1 MNEQIISQVPLF
13 TSLPVNEIKHLAET
27 LHPSEVLPG
36 TILFREGEHGD
47 RFYIVREGQIE
58 IIKALGTPD
67 ERLIGVRGPGE
78 HVGEMSLFN
87 RDGLRTASAR
97 TQTTTQVLVMTRAD
111 FDALLNRQPTL
122 AYEMVRVLSMR
133 LHQAHNTTIR
143 DLHEKNRQL
152 TEAYESL
159 KAAQA
164 QIIEKEKLEHELHV
178 AREVQASLLPRT
190 APQLPG
196 WEFVARWQP
205 AREVS
210 GDFYDFIPLPAAHPP
225 PASAPNWGLV
235 IADVSDKG
243 MPAALF
249 MALTRSIVRASVTG
263 VRSPADCITQANRL
277 VCADAAQ
284 GMFVTLFYAQLDP
297 ATGDLTYVNAGHN
310 PPWLYRAEDD
320 QWTELTRTGMALGM
334 FQAHV
339 LTQNILRLN
348 AGDLLFM
355 YTDGLTDVTN
365 RQGQRFETEQLRRVV
380 HASRRAPAAE
390 MAARLDEAV
399 SRFSGGHTPFDDIT
413 FVVAKRV

>member
-1 MNEQIISQVPLF
+1 MNEALIRQVPLF
-13 TSLPVNEIKHLAET
+13 STLPDRELEYLSET
-27 LHPSEVLPG
+27 LRPCDVPPQTL
-36 TILFREGEHGD
+36 LFEEGEHGD
-47 RFYIVREGQIE
+47 RFYIVRAGEIE

-67 ERLIGVRGPGE
+67 ERLVGVRGAGE
-78 HVGEMSLFN
+78 YVGEMSLFN

-97 TQTTTQVLVMTRAD
+97 TRTAMQGLVMTRAD

-133 LHQAHNTTIR
+133 LHQAHTTTIR

-159 KAAQA
+159 QAAQA

-190 APQLPG
+190 TPRLPG
-196 WEFVARWQP
+196 WEFAARWQP

-210 GDFYDFIPLPAAHPP
+210 GDFYDFIPLGLASPEAA
-225 PASAPNWGLV
+225 SGLGLV

-249 MALTRSIVRASVTG
+249 MALSRSIVRASATSA
-263 VRSPADCITQANRL
+263 RSPAECITQANRL
-277 VCADAAQ
+277 ICADAAQ

-310 PPWLYRAEDD
+310 PPWLFRAEDD
-320 QWTELTRTGMALGM
+320 QWLELTRTGMALGM
-334 FQAHV
+334 FSAHT
-339 LTQNILRLN
+339 LKQNTVRLK
-348 AGDLLFM
+348 AGDCLCL
-355 YTDGLTDVTN
+355 YTDGLTDAAN
-365 RQGQRFETEQLRRVV
+365 PRGERFGAEQLRHILHTHR
-380 HASRRAPAAE
+380 HAPVADLVAA
-390 MAARLDEAV
+390 LDEALL
-399 SRFSGGHTPFDDIT
+399 RFREGSALFDDIT
-413 FVVAKRV
+413 VVLARRGD